1 MTILSIIIGIII
13 LLDVLT
19 FLVKATGNASNFM
32 WYLCRPLWG
41 ILGNGVYQNIS
52 MFIGLLIRLAE
63 ATETRR
69 ESLKMV
75 SAYNL
80 PYRLFMLRSGDYLR
94 YILISTEK
102 KIKSVF

>member
-1 MTILSIIIGIII
+1 MTTISIIIGIII

-63 ATETRR
+63 VMIHTHIVE
-69 ESLKMV
+69 
-75 SAYNL
+75 NL
-80 PYRLFMLRSGDYLR
+80 VRLL
-94 YILISTEK
+94 
-102 KIKSVF
+102 VA

>member
-1 MTILSIIIGIII
+1 MTMLSIIIGIII

-63 ATETRR
+63 AVVLTHIVE
-69 ESLKMV
+69 
-75 SAYNL
+75 NL
-80 PYRLFMLRSGDYLR
+80 FRQL
-94 YILISTEK
+94 
-102 KIKSVF
+102 VA